1 MQPTIIRS
9 KYLIDATGRVTE
21 DAEIAVENGRI
32 ASVHRQSGDPT
43 PTDSPDSPD
52 SKVIDL
58 GFTAILPGFV
68 NAHTHLE
75 LTDAQALVQPQVRF
89 TDWIREVVR
98 VTGAWSDEDF
108 DASLREGIR
117 LSVESGTTSLGNIS
131 GGRGDVGAYSE
142 SGMRITLFHEV
153 IGFDPTAA
161 ESAFEAMKERI
172 DCMPSGEKMFIGISP
187 HTPYTVSE
195 RLLRLCAGLAHSE
208 CMPLCIHLAETMG
221 ELKFLSNG
229 TGEMLEFR
237 EEFGLWPEWKPP
249 RVSPVRYL
257 HHLGFFEKPAT
268 LVHCN
273 YVSEEDFDII
283 ALSGSNVVFCP
294 RSHDYFGHRNH
305 PFLNMLGRGINVAL
319 GTDSLIS
326 APSLGI
332 LDEIKFLREDYVGIE
347 PEVLLQMATVNGAK
361 ALGLPGDIGL
371 LDPGSPADLVGIV
384 LPEGGIEHFD
394 GPLDAAFS
402 KTSKLIFSMSD
413 GEILYSLP
421 NGQ

>member
-1 MQPTIIRS
+1 MIVRS
-9 KYLIDATGRVTE
+9 KYLLDSTGRAVE

-32 ASVHRQSGDPT
+32 ASIHRRSGDST

-108 DASLREGIR
+108 DASLREGIK
-117 LSVESGTTSLGNIS
+117 LSVESGTTLLGNIC

-142 SGMRITLFHEV
+142 SGMRITMFHEV
-153 IGFDPTAA
+153 IGFDPAVAKAA
-161 ESAFEAMKERI
+161 FGAMKERI

-221 ELKFLSNG
+221 ELEFLSNG

-273 YVSEEDFDII
+273 YVTEEDFDII
-283 ALSGSNVVFCP
+283 AMSGSSVVFCP

-305 PFLNMLGRGINVAL
+305 PFLNMLGHGITVAL

-347 PEVLLQMATVNGAK
+347 PEVLLQVATVNGAK
-361 ALGLPGDIGL
+361 ALGLPGEVGL
-371 LDPGSPADLVGIV
+371 LDPGSPADLVGIA
-384 LPEGGIEHFD
+384 LPEGGIEGFD

-402 KTSKLIFSMSD
+402 KTSKLIFSMAG
-413 GEILYSLP
+413 GEILHFLP